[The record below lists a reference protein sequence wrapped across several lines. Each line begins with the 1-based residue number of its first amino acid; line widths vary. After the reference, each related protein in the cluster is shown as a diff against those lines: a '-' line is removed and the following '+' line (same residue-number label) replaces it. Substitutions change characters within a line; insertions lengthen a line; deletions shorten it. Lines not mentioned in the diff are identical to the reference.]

1 MKLGLQLGYWG
12 SDPPADGHVGLAREA
27 ESLGFDSVWMAESWG
42 NDVFTPLAWIGAHTS
57 RIKLG
62 TGLAQL
68 SARPPTAC
76 AMAALTL
83 DRLSGGRVILGLGVS
98 GPQVVEGWY
107 GQPFE
112 KPLARTREYVDII
125 RQALR
130 REGPVTNAGPHY
142 PLPYRGPGAVGVGK
156 PLRANTHPLRADL
169 PIYLGAEGPRNVAQT
184 TAIADGW
191 LPLYFNPFRP
201 EIYADQLKDARPGF
215 EIAPMVMV
223 NIGDDLPK
231 TLLPQ
236 KMALA
241 FYVGGMGAQEH
252 NFHKNLM
259 ARMGYEAEANRIQE
273 LFLAGKRE
281 EAVMAV
287 PDRFADEIS
296 LCGPLARI
304 KERLQAWRESP
315 ATTLLLMG
323 TGGPAMLRA
332 IAEIA
337 L

>member
-12 SDPPADGHVGLAREA
+12 SDAPADGHVGLAREA
-27 ESLGFDSVWMAESWG
+27 EALGFDSVWVAESWG
-42 NDVFTPLAWIGAHTS
+42 NDVFTPLAWIGAQTTK
-57 RIKLG
+57 IKLG
-62 TGLAQL
+62 TALAQL
-68 SARPPTAC
+68 SARAPTAC
-76 AMAALTL
+76 AMAALAL
-83 DRLSGGRVILGLGVS
+83 DRLSGGRMILGLGVS

-125 RQALR
+125 RQVLR

-142 PLPYRGPGAVGVGK
+142 PLPYRGLGAVGVGK
-156 PLRANTHPLRADL
+156 PLKANTHPLRPDL
-169 PIYLGAEGPRNVAQT
+169 PIYLGAEGPKNVVQT
-184 TAIADGW
+184 THIADGW
-191 LPLYFNPFRP
+191 LPLYFNPFHP
-201 EIYADQLKDARPGF
+201 EIYADQLKDAKPGF

-223 NIGDDLPK
+223 NMADDLQK
-231 TLLPQ
+231 ALLPA

-273 LFLAGKRE
+273 LFMAGKRD

-287 PDRFADEIS
+287 PDRFADEITLS
-296 LCGPLARI
+296 GPKARI
-304 KERLQAWRESP
+304 KDRLQAWRASS

-332 IAEIA
+332 MAEIA